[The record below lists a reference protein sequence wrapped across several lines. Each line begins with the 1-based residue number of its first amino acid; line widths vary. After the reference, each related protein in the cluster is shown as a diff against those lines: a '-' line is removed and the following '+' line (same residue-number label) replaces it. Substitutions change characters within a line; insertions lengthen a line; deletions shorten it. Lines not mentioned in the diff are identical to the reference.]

1 MALRASGWVTLAVV
15 AVASTAV
22 FVSFS
27 QGASPYVTVAQARS
41 MSGDR
46 LHLACDLI
54 PGTVKTDFSNHSISF
69 DAKDE
74 KGTKVTIVHTG
85 DPVNLKDATRVV
97 AVGSFK
103 GDVFQSSQLLVK
115 CPSKYEGESGK
126 PGNKEGDYGTKP
138 AEATVKG

>member
-46 LHLACDLI
+46 LHLACDLV
-54 PGTVKTDFSNHSISF
+54 PGTVKTDFASHSVSF
-69 DAKDE
+69 EAKDE
-74 KGTKVTIVHTG
+74 KGTAVTIVHRG

-103 GDVFQSSQLLVK
+103 GDVFESSQLLVK

-126 PGNKEGDYGTKP
+126 SGQKGSDYGTNP
-138 AEATVKG
+138 TEGTVKG

>member
-1 MALRASGWVTLAVV
+1 
-15 AVASTAV
+15 
-22 FVSFS
+22 
-27 QGASPYVTVAQARS
+27 